1 METSYD
7 VINPLTPT
15 KNSKHPGYSMS
26 SPPSLSN
33 VSSAS
38 SRSSYNDSNN
48 NSLGVSK
55 QLNNQQ
61 HQVHTSN
68 NKKHQ
73 NHNHNQHNRK
83 ELDISKIANKL
94 DYPKSNYYYGS
105 QEKRNLHK
113 QDYEMNVIKMQGYG
127 HNVDYVNYIYINKVF
142 CVYYSLLT
150 LRLLYLKSLR
160 KNKEK

>member
-15 KNSKHPGYSMS
+15 KNIKHPGFPMS

-48 NSLGVSK
+48 NLLGVSK
-55 QLNNQQ
+55 QHNQQ
-61 HQVHTSN
+61 QQHIHTSN
-68 NKKHQ
+68 NKKNQ
-73 NHNHNQHNRK
+73 NNQNQHNRK
-83 ELDISKIANKL
+83 ELDINKIANKL
-94 DYPKSNYYYGS
+94 DYPKSNFYYPS
-105 QEKRNLHK
+105 DEKRNIHRK
-113 QDYEMNVIKMQGYG
+113 DYEMNVIKMQGFG

-142 CVYYSLLT
+142 FFQVNSF
-150 LRLLYLKSLR
+150 
-160 KNKEK
+160 EIIFE

>member
-15 KNSKHPGYSMS
+15 KNLKHPGYPMS

-48 NSLGVSK
+48 NSLG
-55 QLNNQQ
+55 LNHQQQ
-61 HQVHTSN
+61 HALTSN

-73 NHNHNQHNRK
+73 NHSHNKHNRK
-83 ELDISKIANKL
+83 ELNISKIANKL
-94 DYPKSNYYYGS
+94 DYSKTNFYYGS
-105 QEKRNLHK
+105 EEKRNLHK
-113 QDYEMNVIKMQGYG
+113 RDYEMNVIKMQGYG

-142 CVYYSLLT
+142 FVLYSILT
-150 LRLLYLKSLR
+150 LRLFH
-160 KNKEK
+160 